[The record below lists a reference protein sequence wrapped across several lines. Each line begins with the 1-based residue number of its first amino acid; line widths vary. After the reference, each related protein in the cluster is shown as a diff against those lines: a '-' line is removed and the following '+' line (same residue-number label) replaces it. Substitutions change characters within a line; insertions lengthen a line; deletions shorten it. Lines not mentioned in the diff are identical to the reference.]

1 MPLPGTYSGRTLSN
15 ELTLSDGET
24 QLWGNAQSTTD
35 HAIILL
41 SKRLE
46 KSSESSD
53 KHAKSLTF
61 ATWVLAG
68 ATIVL
73 AIATILLLFKAG
85 A

>member
-1 MPLPGTYSGRTLSN
+1 MPRPSTYSGRTLST
-15 ELTLSDGET
+15 ELTLSDGERE
-24 QLWGNAQSTTD
+24 LWGNVQSTTD

-46 KSSESSD
+46 KSAESSD
-53 KHAKSLTF
+53 RHAKSLTF

-73 AIATILLLFKAG
+73 AIATVLLLFKAG